1 MPASRAAWTTAALR
15 SSSMRIPK
23 LLHPSPTSVTSSD
36 PTFRISILGSIGS
49 GQMLNAGSGSEA
61 RQRSDRAAGN
71 LTAPQRKGDRG
82 ARAGVEGDPAEA
94 KGDAAHAGGA
104 PGGVGGTAPR
114 SGC

>member
-23 LLHPSPTSVTSSD
+23 LLQPSPTSVTSSD

-49 GQMLNAGSGSEA
+49 GQMLNAGSGSDG
-61 RQRSDRAAGN
+61 RQRSDCAAEKTNGN
-71 LTAPQRKGDRG
+71 RG

-94 KGDAAHAGGA
+94 KGDAAHAGRA
-104 PGGVGGTAPR
+104 PGGL
-114 SGC
+114 